1 MEWVTTQM
9 RFLKNEE
16 REYEC
21 LKKCLENLGLRERKI
36 VLTLGACGEN
46 DKATII
52 RHRSELAAK
61 LGITDNDL
69 RVEALRIRGKLQ
81 ECLRKCLSED

>member
-1 MEWVTTQM
+1 MEWMTTQM

-21 LKKCLENLGLRERKI
+21 LEKCMENLVLREREI
-36 VLTLGACGEN
+36 VLTLGACGE
-46 DKATII
+46 DDEATKI
-52 RHRSELAAK
+52 RHGSVLAAK

-81 ECLRKCLSED
+81 ECVRKCLSEY